1 MHTHPGAGSFFPPF
15 FSPPGAAQAQGLP
28 QPGESRRWRL
38 LRRRRRRGSRAQ
50 RSGSSGPAPKP
61 GPAARSRQD
70 SGSPEPHPW
79 RPSLALTSGRAA
91 PAPAPRAESRG
102 SRVGAGGLMD
112 SGRRRRVAVAGA
124 ARVLAGRNGSRSSS
138 SRSCCPP
145 SPLFLLPLLRRRLP
159 AAQGGCPEREV
170 SPSACQP
177 VRLRA
182 ARLSPRRRRR
192 RPLRQHRPRPL
203 PAAAAA
209 AGLGWLP
216 ARGSGSGRGLRSG
229 EAAAGAAGGR
239 CGAGAGAGAAAR
251 SAAAG
256 TAAAA
261 RGLARPRRGDHAP
274 FWLAPLRV
282 PSALAV
288 REAGFGAQPGA
299 GGANHRRPSGRGW
312 RVGEAGRPRPGTR
325 RCSAGPRDPQQPRA
339 RPGRSAG
346 GCVHPSVRRPRPPA
360 VVPGAPGSA
369 AAPGRR
375 AARGSA
381 AWPGLPPRRPRVGGL
396 GRGELPVCSR
406 HLRKLTEKFEN

>member
-1 MHTHPGAGSFFPPF
+1 
-15 FSPPGAAQAQGLP
+15 
-28 QPGESRRWRL
+28 
-38 LRRRRRRGSRAQ
+38 
-50 RSGSSGPAPKP
+50 
-61 GPAARSRQD
+61 
-70 SGSPEPHPW
+70 
-79 RPSLALTSGRAA
+79 
-91 PAPAPRAESRG
+91 
-102 SRVGAGGLMD
+102 MD

-124 ARVLAGRNGSRSSS
+124 ARVLAGRNGSRSASL
-138 SRSCCPP
+138 RSCSPP
-145 SPLFLLPLLRRRLP
+145 SPLFLLLLLRRRRRLP

-170 SPSACQP
+170 SPSVRQP

-192 RPLRQHRPRPL
+192 RRLRQHRPRPL

-209 AGLGWLP
+209 AGLGWLRAP
-216 ARGSGSGRGLRSG
+216 GSGSGRGLRSG
-229 EAAAGAAGGR
+229 KASAGAAGGR
-239 CGAGAGAGAAAR
+239 CGAGAGAGAGAAAG

-325 RCSAGPRDPQQPRA
+325 RSSRGPQGYPAAARWARAERWRVCPSIGPPPPPPLRWFPA
-339 RPGRSAG
+339 RPAPRQRPAGARRVGRLLAL
-346 GCVHPSVRRPRPPA
+346 PPA
-360 VVPGAPGSA
+360 S
-369 AAPGRR
+369 R
-375 AARGSA
+375 AQG
-381 AWPGLPPRRPRVGGL
+381 
-396 GRGELPVCSR
+396 
-406 HLRKLTEKFEN
+406 